1 MVADALK
8 GYIQLA
14 NGLTDVTK
22 DKASAAAKSL
32 AAQTPDVVGTT
43 AQTAVNTA
51 VATALTSA
59 MRAQGLA
66 EDLLVTSRDNRALL
80 MGIIRTE
87 IERVVTALGFAKES
101 EVDAVRH
108 KVDKLEETVDGLG
121 NGTPATPTLRA
132 ALTPTKKAAP
142 AKAAAKKPA
151 TKRAP
156 ATKKATV
163 AKKAPAKKPAPAK
176 VVAKKPATKKA
187 PAKAP
192 APVPAAST
200 AVSTPATPLVPPTPA
215 PVETP
220 APEIVDLT
228 RASLPTSASSVDG
241 TQA

>member
-43 AQTAVNTA
+43 AQTALNTA

-66 EDLLVTSRDNRALL
+66 EELLVTSRDNRALL

-87 IERVVTALGFAKES
+87 VERVVTALGFAKES

-108 KVDKLEETVDGLG
+108 KVDKLEEAVDGLG
-121 NGTPATPTLRA
+121 DGAAATPSLRA

-142 AKAAAKKPA
+142 TKVAAKKPVTKKAPATKATVAKKQAPAKAAAPKKVAAKKP
-151 TKRAP
+151 
-156 ATKKATV
+156 V
-163 AKKAPAKKPAPAK
+163 AKKAPAK
-176 VVAKKPATKKA
+176 
-187 PAKAP
+187 
-192 APVPAAST
+192 VPAAATSDVSRPGT
-200 AVSTPATPLVPPTPA
+200 APTPVTSWA
-215 PVETP
+215 MLHSDSSRP
-220 APEIVDLT
+220 AS
-228 RASLPTSASSVDG
+228 RADQPCAS
-241 TQA
+241 